1 MRVAINSNFERTTWF
16 SETSET
22 GNIGKSIG
30 DNIMAVN
37 VNTNV
42 SAMTAQRFLNNA
54 TQAQNTSMER
64 LSSGF
69 KINSAKDDAAGLQIS
84 NRLNVQSRGLDVAV
98 RNANDGIS
106 IAQTAEGAMKET
118 TGILQRM
125 RDLSLQS
132 ANGANS
138 KDDRVAIQEEVTS
151 LNDELNRIAE
161 TTSFGGNKLL
171 NGTYETKSFQI
182 GADNGEAVMLS
193 LKDMRSDNAQMGGNS
208 YVAENGKDKNWG
220 VQEGSNDLSITL
232 NDKKTGEQTIN
243 ISAKAGDDIEELATY
258 INGQTDKVTA
268 SVDEDGRLQIF
279 TDNNTISGPASFGG
293 SLASEL
299 GIGEAK
305 QETVSDIDVTSVGG
319 SQQSVAILDSAL
331 KYVDS
336 HRAELGAFQNR
347 FGHAISNLDNINENV
362 NASASRIKDT
372 DFAKETTAM
381 TKSQILSQASS
392 SILAQAKQA
401 PNAALSLLG

>member
-1 MRVAINSNFERTTWF
+1 
-16 SETSET
+16 
-22 GNIGKSIG
+22 
-30 DNIMAVN
+30 MAVN

-42 SAMTAQRFLNNA
+42 AAMTAQRYLNGATNA
-54 TQAQNTSMER
+54 QQTSMER

-106 IAQTAEGAMKET
+106 IAQTAEGAMNET
-118 TGILQRM
+118 TNILQRM

-132 ANGANS
+132 ANGSNS
-138 KDDRVAIQEEVTS
+138 KSERVAIQEEVTA

-171 NGTYETKSFQI
+171 NGTFSTKSFQI

-193 LKDMRSDNAQMGGNS
+193 LKDMRSDNRMMGGTS
-208 YVAENGKDKNWG
+208 YVAADGKDKDWK
-220 VQEGSNDLSITL
+220 VQAGANDITFTL
-232 NDKKTGEQTIN
+232 KDIDGNDQTITVN
-243 ISAKAGDDIEELATY
+243 AKEGDDIEEVATY
-258 INGQTDKVTA
+258 INGQTDMVKA
-268 SVDEDGRLQIF
+268 SVNEKGQLQIF
-279 TDNNTISGPASFGG
+279 AGNNKVTGDVAFSGG
-293 SLASEL
+293 LAGAL
-299 GIGEAK
+299 NMQAGKA
-305 QETVSDIDVTSVGG
+305 ETVDTMDVTSVGG
-319 SQQSVAILDSAL
+319 AQQSVAVIDSAL

-347 FGHAISNLDNINENV
+347 FNHAISNLDNINENV
-362 NASASRIKDT
+362 NASKSRIKDT
-372 DFAKETTAM
+372 DFAKETTAL

>member
-1 MRVAINSNFERTTWF
+1 
-16 SETSET
+16 
-22 GNIGKSIG
+22 
-30 DNIMAVN
+30 MAVN

-42 SAMTAQRFLNNA
+42 SAMTAQRYLNNA
-54 TQAQNTSMER
+54 NSAQQTSMER

-106 IAQTAEGAMKET
+106 IAQTAEGAMNET
-118 TGILQRM
+118 TNILQRM

-132 ANGANS
+132 ANGSNS
-138 KDDRVAIQEEVTS
+138 KAERVAIQEEVTA

-171 NGTYETKSFQI
+171 NGTHGAKSFQI
-182 GADNGEAVMLS
+182 GADNGEAVMLE
-193 LKDMRSDNAQMGGNS
+193 LKDMRSDNKMMGGVS
-208 YVAENGKDKNWG
+208 YQAESGKGKDWNVAQGK
-220 VQEGSNDLSITL
+220 NDLKISLT
-232 NDKKTGEQTIN
+232 DSFGQEQEIN
-243 ISAKAGDDIEELATY
+243 INAKAGDDIEELATY
-258 INGQTDKVTA
+258 INGQTDLVKA
-268 SVDEDGRLQIF
+268 SVDQDGKLQIF
-279 TDNNTISGPASFGG
+279 AGNNKVEGEVSFSGGLSG
-293 SLASEL
+293 EL
-299 GIGEAK
+299 GLGDNKENV
-305 QETVSDIDVTSVGG
+305 TVDTIDVTSVGG
-319 SQQSVAILDSAL
+319 AQESVAIIDAAL

-347 FGHAISNLDNINENV
+347 FNHAISNLDNINENV
-362 NASASRIKDT
+362 NASKSRIKDT

-401 PNAALSLLG
+401 PNSALSLLG

>member
-1 MRVAINSNFERTTWF
+1 
-16 SETSET
+16 
-22 GNIGKSIG
+22 
-30 DNIMAVN
+30 MAVN

-42 SAMTAQRFLNNA
+42 SAMTAQRYLNNA
-54 TQAQNTSMER
+54 NSAQQTSMER
-64 LSSGF
+64 LASGS

-106 IAQTAEGAMKET
+106 IAQTAEGAMNET
-118 TGILQRM
+118 TNILQSM

-132 ANGANS
+132 SNGSNS
-138 KDDRVAIQEEVTS
+138 KAERVAIQEEVTA

-171 NGTYETKSFQI
+171 NGTYGTQSFQI
-182 GADNGEAVMLS
+182 GADNGEAVMLN
-193 LKDMRSDNAQMGGNS
+193 LKDMRSDNAQMVGKS
-208 YVAENGKDKNWG
+208 YQTENAKDKDWN
-220 VQEGSNDLSITL
+220 VQAGSNDLKLSFTDNFGQAQEI
-232 NDKKTGEQTIN
+232 D

-258 INGQTDKVTA
+258 INGQQDSVKA
-268 SVDEDGRLQIF
+268 SVTEDGKLQMF
-279 TDNNTISGPASFGG
+279 AGNNKVSGDVSFSGG
-293 SLASEL
+293 LAGEL
-299 GIGEAK
+299 GIQASKEV
-305 QETVSDIDVTSVGG
+305 TVDTIDVTSVGG
-319 SQQSVAILDSAL
+319 AQESVAIIDAAL

-347 FGHAISNLDNINENV
+347 FDHAISNLDNINENV
-362 NASASRIKDT
+362 NASKSRIKDT
-372 DFAKETTAM
+372 DFAKETTQM

-401 PNAALSLLG
+401 PNSALSLLG